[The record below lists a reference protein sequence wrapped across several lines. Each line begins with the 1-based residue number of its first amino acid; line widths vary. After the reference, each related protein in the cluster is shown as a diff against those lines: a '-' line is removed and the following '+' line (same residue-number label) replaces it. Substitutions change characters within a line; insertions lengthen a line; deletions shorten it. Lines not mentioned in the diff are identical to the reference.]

1 MRSRGFKTVRS
12 ESDAEKR
19 IALLERKISREKR
32 ARQQA
37 EEQLEKYSF
46 EIYQT
51 NQSLQNSLTFAK
63 KKQAELSFLAEASAD
78 VSSSLSIKEL
88 LKNTIE
94 LTGEFFAAQ
103 TGLYLFRQNTDSI
116 GQHHIWSKQDEK
128 LNEDNLLNYVQSN
141 LPTFEL
147 ESAPDTW
154 LISEVEP
161 PLELDAKWMVY
172 THFSLLKEQSAWI
185 IFFSDAEFLDE
196 ESLYVLDT
204 ARGHLLSGIKRR
216 LNDIRILK
224 RTVELQDTIES
235 LDKAKRQ
242 LIQSEKMASLGQ
254 LAAGVAHEINNPI
267 GYISSNLEILGEYL
281 QDIGQFKRRLM
292 EAAKTEGALDIKQ
305 LDMLIADTDVDYLVE
320 DSQDLLK
327 ANIEGVNRV
336 KEIVLGLKT
345 FSHVGDDNF
354 VLLSINECIENALRV
369 AWNALKYEHKVDNQ
383 LPANIPEVTG
393 NSGQLQQVFINL
405 FVNAA
410 QAMENGGTLK
420 IEGEVNN
427 QKAIISVSDT
437 GSGMSEETLGKLFTP
452 FFTSKAVGVGTG
464 LGLSVSYS
472 ILEAHGAEIDVRS
485 ELDKGSC
492 FKITFPLG

>member
-1 MRSRGFKTVRS
+1 MSS
-12 ESDAEKR
+12 QSDAEKR

-37 EEQLEKYSF
+37 EEQLEKYSL

-51 NQSLQNSLTFAK
+51 NQSLQSSLIFAK

-78 VSSSLSIKEL
+78 VGSSLSIKEL
-88 LKNTIE
+88 LHNTIA

-103 TGLYLFRQNTDSI
+103 AGLYLFNEGKDSVA
-116 GQHHIWSKQDEK
+116 QHHIWNKQDAD
-128 LNEDNLLNYVQSN
+128 NDDNLLLGYVESN
-141 LPTFEL
+141 LPTL
-147 ESAPDTW
+147 EADSAPDSW
-154 LISEVEP
+154 FISEVEP
-161 PLELDAKWMVY
+161 QHQIAAKWMVY
-172 THFSLLKEQSAWI
+172 THFSLLKDQSVWV
-185 IFFSDAEFLDE
+185 IFFSNADLLDE

-216 LNDIRILK
+216 LNDIRILR

-281 QDIGQFKRRLM
+281 QDIGQFKRQLM
-292 EAAKTEGALDIKQ
+292 ETAKIEGTIDAKQ
-305 LDMLIADTDVDYLVE
+305 LDMLIADTDIDYLVE
-320 DSQDLLK
+320 DSHDLLM
-327 ANIEGVNRV
+327 ANIAGVNKV

-345 FSHVGDDNF
+345 FSHVGEDNF
-354 VLLSINECIENALRV
+354 VLLSINECIENALKV
-369 AWNALKYEHKVDNQ
+369 AWNALKYEHTVDNQ
-383 LPANIPEVTG
+383 LPADMPAITG

-420 IEGEVNN
+420 IEGQVTDHNV
-427 QKAIISVSDT
+427 IISVLDT
-437 GSGMSEETLGKLFTP
+437 GVGMSEETLGKLFTP

-472 ILEAHGAEIDVRS
+472 ILEAHGAAVEVTS

-492 FKITFPLG
+492 FKINFPVG

>member
-1 MRSRGFKTVRS
+1 VNS
-12 ESDAEKR
+12 EVTLEKR

-37 EEQLEKYSF
+37 EDQLEKYSL

-51 NQSLQNSLTFAK
+51 HQSLQRSLIFAK
-63 KKQAELSFLAEASAD
+63 KKQAELSFLAEASAN
-78 VSSSLSIKEL
+78 VGSSLSIKEL
-88 LKNTIE
+88 LENTIA

-103 TGLYLFRQNTDSI
+103 VGLYLFSESTKSVNE
-116 GQHHIWSKQDEK
+116 HHIWTKNDAQIDQD
-128 LNEDNLLNYVQSN
+128 LLIGYVQSH
-141 LPTFEL
+141 LPSFES
-147 ESAPDTW
+147 EYAPDTW
-154 LISEVEP
+154 LISDVEP
-161 PLELDAKWMVY
+161 QQWVEAKWMVY

-185 IFFSDAEFLDE
+185 VFFSNAEYLDE

-204 ARGHLLSGIKRR
+204 ARGHLLSGVKRQ
-216 LNDIRILK
+216 LNDIRIMR

-242 LIQSEKMASLGQ
+242 LVQSEKMASLGQ

-267 GYISSNLEILGEYL
+267 AYISSNLEILGEYI

-292 EAAKTEGALDIKQ
+292 QTLRDKGTIDNEQLERLTAETDI
-305 LDMLIADTDVDYLVE
+305 DYLVE
-320 DSQDLLK
+320 DSHDLLL

-345 FSHVGDDNF
+345 FSHSGEENF
-354 VLLSINECIENALRV
+354 VLLSINECIENALKV
-369 AWNALKYEHKVDNQ
+369 AWNALKYEHKIDKH
-383 LPANIPEVTG
+383 LPAHLPAVTG

-410 QAMENGGTLK
+410 QAMENGGILK
-420 IEGEVNN
+420 IIGQSTKHHVV
-427 QKAIISVSDT
+427 IFVSDT
-437 GSGMSEETLGKLFTP
+437 GAGMSEETLGKLFTP

-472 ILEAHGAEIDVRS
+472 ILEAHGADVEVTS
-485 ELDKGSC
+485 KLGEGSC
-492 FKITFPLG
+492 FKITFPIG